1 MRIVDS
7 TNIGSAASTQ
17 TGRAGGLQSID
28 SAGKNGS
35 ALRKGAS
42 ATDSVELSSFADRL
56 SQTMQAA
63 SASRAQRITELTAAV
78 RSGTYKVDSQA
89 LSHTM
94 VSQAI
99 SPSSGGK
106 P

>member
-7 TNIGSAASTQ
+7 TNLGNAAPAQ
-17 TGRAGGLQSID
+17 TGRTGGLQSID

-35 ALRKGAS
+35 ALRKSSSS
-42 ATDSVELSSFADRL
+42 ADSVELSSFADRL
-56 SQTMQAA
+56 SQTMQAS
-63 SASRAQRITELTAAV
+63 SASRAQRISALTSAV
-78 RSGTYKVDSQA
+78 RSGTYQVDPQA
-89 LSHTM
+89 VSHSM

-99 SPSSGGK
+99 SSSSGGK